1 MRHEKEN
8 YKSILT
14 EEIDNEILLQMPL
27 WFRRLRETYV
37 KKEKDVKSDVNSKL

>member
-14 EEIDNEILLQMPL
+14 GEIDNEIFLQMPL
-27 WFRRLRETYV
+27 WFRRLGDALQE
-37 KKEKDVKSDVNSKL
+37 KKSKI